1 MKYMGSKRAMLTN
14 GLGIL
19 IDRALIGRSRFV
31 DLFAGS
37 GAVSKFVATKYTTP
51 VLATDLQK
59 YAALLT
65 GSIINRIT
73 PLSTDIVWDQ
83 WLQRA
88 KNFLYSNSKIYELA
102 NALDIQYVQG
112 ESHATYLTTVET
124 VRDICNLLPD
134 RYPLSR
140 AYGGHYFSFSQS
152 LWLDA
157 LRVTIPKGE
166 YEETAI
172 ASLIEAASECSASPG
187 HTAQPFSPTES
198 GMPHLLGAWY
208 RDVVARTHR
217 SFLLISKQ
225 FAKTQGHAYV
235 ADAIKQT
242 NKLLE
247 SDLVFLDP
255 PYSEVQY
262 SRFYHVLEGIAL
274 GKIGDVSG
282 VGRYPP
288 IKDRPQSNFSR
299 SSPAL
304 EEFNNLMIGV
314 AAAGSHALITFPEA
328 NASNGLSGQLVESIS
343 AQYFHVVRRS
353 VKSTFSTMGGTGATR
368 NARQGT
374 TELIL
379 HLRPK

>member
-1 MKYMGSKRAMLTN
+1 MKYMGSKRAMLAN

-19 IDRALIGRSRFV
+19 IDQAIVGRARFV

-37 GAVSKFVATKYTTP
+37 GAVAKFVATRHTTP
-51 VLATDLQK
+51 VLATDLQN

-65 GSIINRIT
+65 GSVINRIT
-73 PLSTDIVWDQ
+73 PLSTDNVWDL
-83 WLQRA
+83 WLNRA
-88 KNFLYSNSKIYELA
+88 KKHLAEDFKNYELA
-102 NALDIQYVQG
+102 NTLNIKYIQSTQYKTYV
-112 ESHATYLTTVET
+112 TTVQT
-124 VRDICNLLPD
+124 IRDACNLLPD
-134 RYPLSR
+134 HYPISK

-157 LRVTIPKGE
+157 LRATIPKGE
-166 YEETAI
+166 YKETAI

-198 GMPHLLGAWY
+198 GMPHLLGAWSK
-208 RDVVARTHR
+208 DVVDRAHR
-217 SFLLISKQ
+217 SFLLIGKQ
-225 FAKTQGHAYV
+225 FAKTHSNAYV

-242 NKLLE
+242 HKLLE
-247 SDLVFLDP
+247 SDLVFIDP

-274 GKIGDVSG
+274 GKISGVSG
-282 VGRYPP
+282 IGRYPP

-328 NASNGLSGQLVESIS
+328 NASNGLSGQLVENIS

-353 VKSTFSTMGGTGATR
+353 VKSTFSTLGGTGKTR

-379 HLRPK
+379 HLQPK

>member
-14 GLGIL
+14 GLGVL
-19 IDRALIGRSRFV
+19 IDQALAGRTRFV
-31 DLFAGS
+31 DLFSGS
-37 GAVSKFVATKYTTP
+37 AAVSKFVATKYETP
-51 VLATDLQK
+51 VVATDLQK
-59 YAALLT
+59 YAVLLA
-65 GSIINRIT
+65 GSIIKRT
-73 PLSTDIVWDQ
+73 SPLSTDIAWDQ
-83 WLQRA
+83 WLNRS
-88 KNFLYSNSKIYELA
+88 KKFLSKDSKVYELA
-102 NALDIQYVQG
+102 NDLDIQYVRG
-112 ESHATYLTTVET
+112 EPHMTYLTTVET
-124 VRDICNLLPD
+124 VRGICNLLPD

-140 AYGGHYFSFSQS
+140 AYGGHYFGFAQS

-157 LRVTIPKGE
+157 LRATIPKGE
-166 YEETAI
+166 HKETAI

-198 GMPHLLGAWY
+198 GMPHLLGAWS

-217 SFLLISKQ
+217 SFLLIGKQ

-235 ADAIKQT
+235 SDAIKQT
-242 NKLLE
+242 DKLFE
-247 SDLVFLDP
+247 RDLVFLDP

-282 VGRYPP
+282 IGRYPP

-328 NASNGLSGQLVESIS
+328 NASNGLSGQLVENIS
-343 AQYFHVVRRS
+343 AQYFHVIRRS